1 MNSKDKYTEKQISW
15 VGKKSEFRSRH
26 IFRVSF
32 SGIWLTDLRPDLENL
47 AKLSLASSCASMW
60 LVFVTYPWWWGAV
73 GRTPDLGAEVLG
85 PHPFLPFSFPRG
97 LAWSLT
103 LLEPASHNLWNEM
116 TKAHIHYQVSQNR
129 SRDTLKIVR
138 YCRTMWGEV
147 RWGGGEV
154 FCWAH
159 VLQGIEQSQ
168 PHGSE
173 LGSCF
178 ICSLHLTSEASPCHQ
193 QILFAKWV
201 TKEIFLCILF
211 HLLKIIFLRF
221 THVVCVSEINPF
233 YCRV

>member
-26 IFRVSF
+26 IFRVVF

-147 RWGGGEV
+147 RWGGVRCSAGRMCCRELSSHSHMV
-154 FCWAH
+154 LSLVLASYAVSTSPVKLLPATNRFC
-159 VLQGIEQSQ
+159 SQ
-168 PHGSE
+168 SE
-173 LGSCF
+173 LLRRYSYAFCF
-178 ICSLHLTSEASPCHQ
+178 ICS
-193 QILFAKWV
+193 
-201 TKEIFLCILF
+201 
-211 HLLKIIFLRF
+211 R
-221 THVVCVSEINPF
+221 
-233 YCRV
+233 